1 VKVLRIIA
9 RLNVGGPAHQVGVLS
24 EGLARHGCD
33 TLVVH
38 GVVAPGEADGELAV
52 RARHVRTLRLPS
64 LRREPSLGADL
75 VSWWRL
81 LSLMREFEPDVV
93 HTHTAKA
100 GALGRLAAL
109 VYNATQ
115 RRSRRALV
123 VHTFHGHVLSGYF
136 GVVGSQL
143 VRLAEWALALAGDIV
158 LTLSERQQHDIVH
171 RFRVA
176 WQAKVRVVPPAVDI
190 APLLNVGPPNAAAR
204 AAHRFPP
211 DAFVIGYVGRFAPI
225 KDLGTLVRAFATVAE
240 RLPHARLLLVGGGE
254 TRASLERE
262 TMALGV
268 SGRVVFAGWL
278 NTLAAVYEACDVVA
292 LSSLNEGTP
301 LALIEAM
308 AAGRPVVA
316 TAVGGVP
323 DLVEEGVTG
332 LLVPAGD
339 SVALAAAL
347 VRLGEDECERAKM
360 GTAGRAR
367 ARVHFDPAR
376 ATSEVM
382 RVYSDSL
389 TAKRGHARRAA
400 PLT

>member
-9 RLNVGGPAHQVGVLS
+9 RLNVGGPAQQVGVLS

-38 GVVAPGEADGELAV
+38 GVVAPGEADAELAV
-52 RARHVRTLRLPS
+52 RARDVKTLRLPS
-64 LRREPSLGADL
+64 LRREPALGSDL

-81 LSLMREFEPDVV
+81 LAIMRAFEPDVV

-100 GALGRLAAL
+100 GTLGRLAAL
-109 VYNATQ
+109 VYNAT
-115 RRSRRALV
+115 RPRARRALV

-136 GVVGSQL
+136 GAVGSQL
-143 VRLAEWALALAGDIV
+143 VRLAEWSLALAGDIV
-158 LTLSERQQHDIVH
+158 LTLSPRQQHEIVH

-176 WQAKVRVVPPAVDI
+176 HPERVRVVPPAVDI
-190 APLLNVGPPNAAAR
+190 APLLGVAPPNADAR
-204 AAHRFPP
+204 VAHGLPA
-211 DAFVIGYVGRFAPI
+211 DAFVVGYVGRFAPI
-225 KDLGTLVRAFATVAE
+225 KDLGTLLRAFAVVVE
-240 RLPHARLLLVGGGE
+240 RIPHARLLLVGGGG
-254 TRASLERE
+254 TRGLLERE
-262 TMALGV
+262 ATALGLD
-268 SGRVVFAGWL
+268 GHVVFAGWL
-278 NTLAAVYEACDVVA
+278 DTLPAVYEVCDVVA

-308 AAGRPVVA
+308 AAGRPVVS

-339 SVALAAAL
+339 SAALAAAL
-347 VRLGEDECERAKM
+347 VKLGEDECERAKM
-360 GTAGRAR
+360 GTAGRTR
-367 ARVHFDPAR
+367 ARDQFNPER

-382 RVYSDSL
+382 RVYSEAL
-389 TAKRGHARRAA
+389 AAKRGRIPRAA
-400 PLT
+400 R

>member
-1 VKVLRIIA
+1 
-9 RLNVGGPAHQVGVLS
+9 
-24 EGLARHGCD
+24 
-33 TLVVH
+33 
-38 GVVAPGEADGELAV
+38 
-52 RARHVRTLRLPS
+52 
-64 LRREPSLGADL
+64 
-75 VSWWRL
+75 
-81 LSLMREFEPDVV
+81 
-93 HTHTAKA
+93 
-100 GALGRLAAL
+100 
-109 VYNATQ
+109 
-115 RRSRRALV
+115 
-123 VHTFHGHVLSGYF
+123 
-136 GVVGSQL
+136 
-143 VRLAEWALALAGDIV
+143 
-158 LTLSERQQHDIVH
+158 
-171 RFRVA
+171 
-176 WQAKVRVVPPAVDI
+176 
-190 APLLNVGPPNAAAR
+190 
-204 AAHRFPP
+204 
-211 DAFVIGYVGRFAPI
+211 
-225 KDLGTLVRAFATVAE
+225 
-240 RLPHARLLLVGGGE
+240 
-254 TRASLERE
+254 
-262 TMALGV
+262 MALGV

-389 TAKRGHARRAA
+389 TAKRGHAPRAA